1 VSQSSEKP
9 PFNHRHLYWALALSV
24 AVSAY
29 LIFRNFNADALRQIA
44 WSQQLVLGLVLA
56 AITVVFRDGAYIYRI
71 RLLTHGKMTWKQAT
85 ELVLLWEYG
94 TAATPATTG
103 GMALAL
109 LAFHRQNISAGKS
122 TAYILLA
129 KFYDDLCFVIIFS
142 LLYLWFGGSMLRVSG
157 DCADLHGQPIMQA
170 VRTLGNKAWWGYALL
185 LSLCAFMGIMIFVLP
200 HKANLFLQRVA
211 SANWLSRFE
220 LAIRKFGHDIE
231 LTAHEFKNASAV
243 FHIKVFVTTS
253 VSWMARYALA
263 VALIYAFSTVPFNHL
278 EVYARQFLLW
288 VFIMLPATPGASG
301 VAEISFMAMNCEYIP
316 VGLSAGV
323 ALVWRMFSYYLYLI
337 IGVFMLRQ
345 FLMRKPTN

>member
-1 VSQSSEKP
+1 VSQTSEKI
-9 PFNHRHLYWALALSV
+9 PFNHLHLYWALALSV
-24 AVSAY
+24 LVSGY
-29 LIFRNFNADALRQIA
+29 LIAKNFNAEALRQIT
-44 WSQQLVLGLVLA
+44 WSSQLMIGLVLA
-56 AITVVFRDGAYIYRI
+56 AITVLFRDGAYIYRI
-71 RLLTHGKMTWKQAT
+71 RLLTKGKMTWRQST

-109 LAFHRQNISAGKS
+109 MAFHRQKISAGKS

-129 KFYDDLCFVIIFS
+129 KFYDDLCFVVIFS
-142 LLYLWFGGSMLRVSG
+142 LLYLWFGSSMLNVSG
-157 DCADLHGQPIMQA
+157 ECADLSGQPIMQA

-185 LSLCAFMGIMIFVLP
+185 LSLCVLMGTMIFVLP
-200 HKANLFLQRVA
+200 HKANLFLQRIA
-211 SANWLSRFE
+211 SAKWLSRFE

-243 FHIKVFVTTS
+243 FHVKIFLTTA

-263 VALIYAFSTVPFNHL
+263 VTLIYAFSDVALNHL

-301 VAEISFMAMNCEYIP
+301 VAEVSFMAMNCEYIP
-316 VGLSAGV
+316 VGLSAAV
-323 ALVWRMFSYYLYLI
+323 ALVWRMFSYYSYLVV
-337 IGVFMLRQ
+337 GVFMLRR
-345 FLMRKPTN
+345 FLLRKPTN